1 MTPGHT
7 KYINFVIG
15 VSGLISSVI
24 LQLASVCVCVWG
36 GGGGGVGQLW
46 RLLRSSC
53 SSLVFNQT
61 SKEFLNIIAS
71 WTLFIYTCNKFHQ
84 QRKKR

>member
-24 LQLASVCVCVWG
+24 LQLASVCVWG
-36 GGGGGVGQLW
+36 GGQLW
-46 RLLRSSC
+46 GLLRSSC
-53 SSLVFNQT
+53 SSLVFNRT